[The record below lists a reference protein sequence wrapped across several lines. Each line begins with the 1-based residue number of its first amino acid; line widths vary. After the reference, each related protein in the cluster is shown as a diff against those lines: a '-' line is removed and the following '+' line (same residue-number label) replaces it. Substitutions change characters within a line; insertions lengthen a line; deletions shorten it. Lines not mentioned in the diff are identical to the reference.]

1 MSINPYLYY
10 RIKESIK
17 KRDRSI
23 GKIYRKNRQ
32 ILNEKKE
39 LQRKLS
45 DTDKEK

>member
-17 KRDRSI
+17 KSDRSI